1 VAPGSRL
8 LLWVRSLLAGSAQYV
23 KRRFMDEGREEGM
36 SPERLAVIQALAS
49 QPNTIVY
56 VS

>member
-1 VAPGSRL
+1 LFP
-8 LLWVRSLLAGSAQYV
+8 GSAQYV